1 MRAPGAVPITGMNG
15 TWAMPRSSR
24 WKAEGSRASALGCQ
38 HIRSTTAP
46 GGIDAR
52 PPVRRGEHRAGAH
65 LSRYHGPVPAPT
77 TAAAIDGQRAARHT
91 GQRGQPPE
99 LVRSRAWDGGQ
110 QQGATAKRQVATRGL
125 TAEQR

>member
-1 MRAPGAVPITGMNG
+1 MGDATLQPLEGRSQPRHCLGLPTHQVDDRARRN
-15 TWAMPRSSR
+15 R
-24 WKAEGSRASALGCQ
+24 C
-38 HIRSTTAP
+38 
-46 GGIDAR
+46 

-65 LSRYHGPVPAPT
+65 LSHYHGPVPAPT

-99 LVRSRAWDGGQ
+99 LVRSRTWGGGQ